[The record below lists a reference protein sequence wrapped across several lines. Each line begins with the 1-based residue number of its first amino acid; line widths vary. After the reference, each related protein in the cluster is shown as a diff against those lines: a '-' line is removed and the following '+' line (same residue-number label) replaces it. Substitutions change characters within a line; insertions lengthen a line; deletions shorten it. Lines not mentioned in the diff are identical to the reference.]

1 MVAVRKKGKW
11 VNKEQIAMWYCR
23 NCWMSGQIVNDST
36 HSKEIRYKL
45 ILKYLSKCCANP
57 DIHIHEVNKE

>member
-1 MVAVRKKGKW
+1 
-11 VNKEQIAMWYCR
+11 
-23 NCWMSGQIVNDST
+23 MSGQIVNDST